1 MANKLNGFLDNVGQ
15 GLTNPKGNLGDFRHA
30 ARLFID
36 DTFRLAPKQKFLFFV
51 NFEINPQA
59 LDLYPQLKNRH
70 LPEINMLCKTVDL
83 PQYSASVDVKNQY
96 NRKKVIQTTLDYTPV
111 NITMHD
117 DNQGITTFL
126 LEAYYK
132 YYYRDGRGDSRAD
145 AYGARNTYSTER
157 KYRYG
162 LDNGTVVP
170 FFKSIKLYQLSR
182 QQFTEFTLI
191 NPMIERWGHDSMDSA
206 DGTGTAEN
214 TMVINYETV
223 LYDRGIIDEDLPATF
238 ATSHYDTTPSP
249 LSVEGGGV
257 ANLFGAGG
265 VLDGGSSVLSDV
277 ASGEVGLGTLL
288 STANTIK
295 NAKQLTKQNVS
306 AEGIGLATGAI
317 ASIATPAGTGFGGLA
332 GSIIPS
338 LGANENNTT
347 VALSP
352 NDNTTTGSSA
362 PSVSAEQKVAS
373 ARGRNTP

>member
-1 MANKLNGFLDNVGQ
+1 MANKLNGFLNNVGQ

-30 ARLFID
+30 ARMFID

-51 NFEINPQA
+51 NFEINPAA
-59 LDLYPQLKNRH
+59 LEQFPQLKNRH
-70 LPEINMLCKTVDL
+70 LPEINMLCKTADL
-83 PQYSASVDVKNQY
+83 PQFSASVDVKNQY
-96 NRKKVIQTTLDYTPV
+96 NRKKVVQTTLDYTPV

-132 YYYRDGRGDSRAD
+132 YYYRDGRGDARED
-145 AYGARNTYSTER
+145 AYGARNTYSGVR

-170 FFKSIKLYQLSR
+170 FFKNIKLYQLSR
-182 QQFTEFTLI
+182 QQFTEYTLV
-191 NPMIERWGHDSMDSA
+191 NPMIERWGHDSMDYSDSA
-206 DGTGTAEN
+206 GVSEN

-223 LYDRGIIDEDLPATF
+223 LYDRGRIDEDLPATF
-238 ATSHYDTTPSP
+238 ATSHYDTVPSP

-265 VLDGGSSVLSDV
+265 VLDGGSSVLGDV
-277 ASGEVGLGTLL
+277 ASGDIGLGTLL
-288 STANTIK
+288 STANTVK
-295 NAKQLTKQNVS
+295 NAKQLNTENIT
-306 AEGIGLATGAI
+306 AEGIGLATSTLSTIGQGA
-317 ASIATPAGTGFGGLA
+317 SLGGIA

-338 LGANENNTT
+338 AGAGNEGTT
-347 VALSP
+347 VALAP
-352 NDNTTTGSSA
+352 NSDNTGSQA
-362 PSVSAEQKVAS
+362 PSVGQGQKLAS

>member
-1 MANKLNGFLDNVGQ
+1 MANKLNGFLNNVGQ

-30 ARLFID
+30 ARMFID

-51 NFEINPQA
+51 NFEINQQA
-59 LDLYPQLKNRH
+59 LDLYPQLKERH
-70 LPEINMLCKTVDL
+70 LPEINMLCKTADL

-96 NRKKVIQTTLDYTPV
+96 NRKKVIQTAIDYTPI

-132 YYYRDGRGDSRAD
+132 YYYRDGRGESRED
-145 AYGARNTYSTER
+145 AYGSRNTYSGVR

-170 FFKSIKLYQLSR
+170 FFKNIRLYQLSR
-182 QQFTEFTLI
+182 NQFTEYTLV
-191 NPMIERWGHDSMDSA
+191 NPMIERWGHDSMDYS
-206 DGTGTAEN
+206 DGTGTSEN
-214 TMVINYETV
+214 TMVLNYETV
-223 LYDRGIIDEDLPATF
+223 LYDRGIIEEDSPATF
-238 ATSHYDTTPSP
+238 AQSHYDTVPSP

-265 VLDGGSSVLSDV
+265 VLDGGSSVIGDI
-277 ASGEVGLGTLL
+277 ASGDIGVGTLL
-288 STANTIK
+288 ATANTIK
-295 NAKQLTKQNVS
+295 NAKKLDTRNIT
-306 AEGIGLATGAI
+306 AEGIGVATGAI
-317 ASIATPAGTGFGGLA
+317 AGLANPGGTGSAGLA

-347 VALSP
+347 IALAPGSG
-352 NDNTTTGSSA
+352 TAGSSS
-362 PSVSAEQKVAS
+362 PSVSREQKVAS
-373 ARGRNTP
+373 ARGLNTP